1 MAITTGLL
9 SWFRCCEIIEEPEYI
24 DVNQLPA
31 EMQALGVYKQPSRTI
46 DRLIDGTQII
56 TDVYYLLFQRP
67 AQMNDE
73 RISNEEYLEQVETWV
88 ENQEY
93 AENYPDIGYPV
104 FEIEVTNTFYMMNRT
119 ETEAVYQLAIS
130 VKYEKG
136 LKK

>member
-9 SWFRCCEIIEEPEYI
+9 NWFRSCEIIEEPEYI

-104 FEIEVTNTFYMMNRT
+104 FEIEVTNTFCMLNRT